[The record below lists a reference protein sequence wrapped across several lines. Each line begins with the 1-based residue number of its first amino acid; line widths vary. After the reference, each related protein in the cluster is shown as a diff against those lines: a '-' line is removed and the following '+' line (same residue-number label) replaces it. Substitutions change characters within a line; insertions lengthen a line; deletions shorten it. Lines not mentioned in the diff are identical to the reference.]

1 MDIRNNYIN
10 KYDLQKTL
18 RFSLI
23 PQGKTLEN
31 IEKFGV
37 LNVDEKR
44 AEKYKVV
51 KKLIDSKHKAFIE
64 KCLHHLSLGDELL
77 IYYNLYRNKSKSD
90 DEANEMKR
98 YEEILRKKIA
108 KAFTSDSDYKSL
120 FGKDLF
126 DEALYNLAETDE
138 EKEAFELFCNG
149 FTTYFSNF
157 NTNRENMYS
166 SEEKSTSIS
175 FRLINQN
182 LPKFIDNIIAFEE
195 IANSS
200 LTGKFEAL
208 KAEFSG
214 LGVFEVEDLFSID
227 YFNFVLSQ
235 SGITL
240 YNNFIGGY
248 TTSDGVK
255 IQGLNEYINL
265 YNQEHKDKQKLPLM
279 KPLFKQILSDRE
291 HISFV
296 ADKFESDNELLKA
309 IDFCYGEEMFLTINE
324 IYDIFTDLKHF
335 DLSKVYIKNG
345 PAVTELSNGVFESWS
360 AISDKL
366 NEVFD
371 NEYNGKAKKDSE
383 KYNDIRKKHF
393 KNIPSYSLAY
403 LSEIMSDDNKIS
415 EYYSDEINIRIKVL
429 NENYES
435 AKALIKSEY
444 QNDQHIASDEEAC
457 KIIKR
462 LLDSTIEL
470 KNFIKPLLGSQK
482 EAEKDNIFYGR
493 FEPAYEMLD
502 NITLLYNK
510 VRNYLTQKPYSIEKI
525 KLNFENSVFLGG
537 WAVNNE
543 TNYSSI
549 LLMKDKKYYLGIME
563 QKSKSSFRNYPQPT
577 NNENCFKK
585 MIYLQAADPQK
596 DVQNLM
602 VIDGKTVKKNGR
614 KDKET
619 GENLILENLKNTYL
633 PKDINEIRKN
643 KSYSKTSEN
652 FSKESLI
659 KFIDF
664 YKQRVIEY
672 FSDYDFV
679 FKSSEEYSDFGQF
692 TNDINQQAYQIHFK
706 DIPESYVYSLV
717 NEGKLYLFQIYNK
730 DFSEHSKGTE
740 NLHTM
745 YFKMLFDEKNLMNV
759 VYKLNGGAEMFYRKA
774 SIKEKDI
781 VVHHKNEPIDN
792 KNTQNEKKQSEFS
805 YDIIKD
811 RRFTVDKFQLHIPIT
826 LNFKSQGQNFINDDV
841 RRDIKSSDDV
851 CVIGIDRGERN
862 LIYISVVS
870 PDGKIIEQHSLNEI
884 INTHNNNVYKID
896 YHKLLDDKEVD
907 RLEARKEWK
916 TIENIKELKEG
927 YLSQVVHK
935 IVQLMIKYN
944 AIVVMEDLNNG
955 MKNSRIKVEKQ
966 VYQKFENMLTEKL
979 KYCVDKQKAN
989 EDIEGGLLKA
999 YQLVN
1004 KDFGGKQNGFIFYIP
1019 AWNTSKI
1026 DPVTGFAC
1034 LFNLK
1039 RKSID
1044 ESKAFINT
1052 FDSITYNSEKDYF
1065 EFKFDYHNFGGR
1077 AMSDYRRNW
1086 TVCTYGD
1093 RIENFRNADNNSM
1106 WDSRLVNVTEEFK
1119 NLYNQYGIDYKNGDF
1134 KETMVMQ
1141 KEKSFFTEFLRLFK
1155 LTVQMRNSVLK
1166 STKPEDDYMISPV
1179 CDEKGNFYDSRNFI
1193 GVKNAELPVDADAN
1207 GAYNIARKGLWAIS
1221 QIKKAETEQELKKA
1235 RISITNKE
1243 WLEFAQK

>member
-64 KCLHHLSLGDELL
+64 KCLHNLSLGDELL
-77 IYYNLYRNKSKSD
+77 IYYDLYRNKNKSD
-90 DEANEMKR
+90 NEVDEMKR

-108 KAFTSDSDYKSL
+108 KAFTSDSDYKRL

-126 DEALYNLAETDE
+126 DENLYNLAETDE
-138 EKEAFELFCNG
+138 EKEAIELFCNG

-166 SEEKSTSIS
+166 SEEKSTAIS
-175 FRLINQN
+175 FRLVNQN

-195 IANSS
+195 IAKSS
-200 LTGKFEAL
+200 LTDRFEEL

-214 LGVFEVEDLFSID
+214 LGVFEVKDLFSID

-265 YNQEHKDKQKLPLM
+265 YNQEHKDKQNLPLM

-291 HISFV
+291 HVSFV

-309 IDFCYGEEMFLTINE
+309 IDFCYDEEMFLTINE
-324 IYDIFTDLKHF
+324 IYDIFTNLKYF

-345 PAVTELSNGVFESWS
+345 PAVTDLSNGVFESWS

-403 LSEIMSDDNKIS
+403 LSEIMSDNNKIS
-415 EYYSDEINIRIKVL
+415 EYYSDEISNRIKVL

-435 AKALIKSEY
+435 AKTLIKSEY
-444 QNDQHIASDEEAC
+444 PNDQHIANDEEAC
-457 KIIKR
+457 RIIKR

-525 KLNFENSVFLGG
+525 KLSFNNSVFLNG
-537 WAVNNE
+537 WDPEMNTKSGQIIQLNG
-543 TNYSSI
+543 
-549 LLMKDKKYYLGIME
+549 KYYLAIVDKKFSKE
-563 QKSKSSFRNYPQPT
+563 QLEF
-577 NNENCFKK
+577 
-585 MIYLQAADPQK
+585 LH
-596 DVQNLM
+596 
-602 VIDGKTVKKNGR
+602 
-614 KDKET
+614 T
-619 GENLILENLKNTYL
+619 GECQANRLIIDFQKPDNKNTPRLFIRSKGTNYAPAVNQYNL
-633 PKDINEIRKN
+633 PIENVIEIYDKGKFKTEYRKTNETE
-643 KSYSKTSEN
+643 Y
-652 FSKESLI
+652 KESLI
-659 KFIDF
+659 KMINYFKEGFTKHNSYSHYNFQWKKTEEYDNIADF
-664 YKQRVIEY
+664 YKDTITSCYKVVK
-672 FSDYDFV
+672 D
-679 FKSSEEYSDFGQF
+679 K
-692 TNDINQQAYQIHFK
+692 INF
-706 DIPESYVYSLV
+706 DNLMELV
-717 NEGKLYLFQIYNK
+717 NDGKLYLFQIYNK
-730 DFSEHSKGTE
+730 DFSEYSKGTE

-781 VVHHKNEPIDN
+781 VVHHKNEPINN

-841 RRDIKSSDDV
+841 RRDIKLSDDV

-884 INTHNNNVYKID
+884 INTHNNNVYKTD
-896 YHKLLDDKEVD
+896 YHKLLDYKEAD

-916 TIENIKELKEG
+916 TIESIKELKEG

-944 AIVVMEDLNNG
+944 AIVVMEDLNSG

-1019 AWNTSKI
+1019 SWNTSKI
-1026 DPVTGFAC
+1026 DPVTGFTC

-1093 RIENFRNADNNSM
+1093 RIETFRNADNNSM
-1106 WDSRLVNVTEEFK
+1106 WDSRIVNITEEFK
-1119 NLYNQYGIDYKNGDF
+1119 KLYDKYGIDYKNGNLKNDI
-1134 KETMVMQ
+1134 VLQ

-1155 LTVQMRNSVLK
+1155 LTLQMRNSVLK

-1193 GVKNAELPVDADAN
+1193 GVKNADLPVDADAN

-1221 QIKKAETEQELKKA
+1221 QIKNAETDQELKKA

>member
-64 KCLHHLSLGDELL
+64 KCLHNLSLGDELL
-77 IYYNLYRNKSKSD
+77 IYYDLYRNKNKSD
-90 DEANEMKR
+90 NEVDEMKR

-108 KAFTSDSDYKSL
+108 KAFTSDSDYKRL

-126 DEALYNLAETDE
+126 DENLYNLAETDE
-138 EKEAFELFCNG
+138 EKEAIELFCNG

-166 SEEKSTSIS
+166 SEEKSTAIS
-175 FRLINQN
+175 FRLVNQN

-195 IANSS
+195 IAKSS
-200 LTGKFEAL
+200 LTDRFEEL

-214 LGVFEVEDLFSID
+214 LGVFEVKDLFSID

-265 YNQEHKDKQKLPLM
+265 YNQEHKDKQNLPLM

-291 HISFV
+291 HVSFV

-309 IDFCYGEEMFLTINE
+309 IDFCYDEEMFLTINE
-324 IYDIFTDLKHF
+324 IYDIFTNLKYF

-345 PAVTELSNGVFESWS
+345 PAVTDLSNGVFESWS

-403 LSEIMSDDNKIS
+403 LSEIMSDNNKIS
-415 EYYSDEINIRIKVL
+415 EYYSDEISNRIKVL

-435 AKALIKSEY
+435 AKTLIKSEY
-444 QNDQHIASDEEAC
+444 PNDQHIANDEEAC
-457 KIIKR
+457 RIIKR

-525 KLNFENSVFLGG
+525 KLSFNNSVFLNG
-537 WAVNNE
+537 WDPEMNTKSGQIIQLNG
-543 TNYSSI
+543 
-549 LLMKDKKYYLGIME
+549 KYYLAIVDKKFSKE
-563 QKSKSSFRNYPQPT
+563 QLEF
-577 NNENCFKK
+577 
-585 MIYLQAADPQK
+585 LH
-596 DVQNLM
+596 
-602 VIDGKTVKKNGR
+602 
-614 KDKET
+614 T
-619 GENLILENLKNTYL
+619 GECQANRLIIDFQKPDNKNTPRLFIRSKGTNYAPAVNQYNL
-633 PKDINEIRKN
+633 PIENVIEIYDKGKFKTEYRKTNETE
-643 KSYSKTSEN
+643 Y
-652 FSKESLI
+652 KESLI
-659 KFIDF
+659 KMINYFKEGFTKHNSYSHYNFQWKKTEEYDNIADF
-664 YKQRVIEY
+664 YKDTITSCYKVVK
-672 FSDYDFV
+672 D
-679 FKSSEEYSDFGQF
+679 K
-692 TNDINQQAYQIHFK
+692 INF
-706 DIPESYVYSLV
+706 DNLMELV
-717 NEGKLYLFQIYNK
+717 NDGKLYLFQIYNK
-730 DFSEHSKGTE
+730 DFSEYSKGTE

-781 VVHHKNEPIDN
+781 VVHHKNEPINN

-841 RRDIKSSDDV
+841 RRDIKLSDDV

-884 INTHNNNVYKID
+884 INTHNNNVYKTD
-896 YHKLLDDKEVD
+896 YHKLLDYKEAD

-916 TIENIKELKEG
+916 TIESIKELKEG

-944 AIVVMEDLNNG
+944 AIVVMEDLNSG

-1019 AWNTSKI
+1019 SWNTSKI
-1026 DPVTGFAC
+1026 DPVTGFTC

-1044 ESKAFINT
+1044 ESKAFINA

-1093 RIENFRNADNNSM
+1093 RIETFRNADNNSM
-1106 WDSRLVNVTEEFK
+1106 WDSRIVNITEEFK
-1119 NLYNQYGIDYKNGDF
+1119 KLYDKYGIDYKNGNLKNDI
-1134 KETMVMQ
+1134 VLQ

-1155 LTVQMRNSVLK
+1155 LTLQMRNSVLK

-1193 GVKNAELPVDADAN
+1193 GVKNADLPVDADAN

-1221 QIKKAETEQELKKA
+1221 QIKNAETDQELKKA

>member
-64 KCLHHLSLGDELL
+64 KCLHNLSLGDELL
-77 IYYNLYRNKSKSD
+77 IYYDLYRNKNKSD
-90 DEANEMKR
+90 NEVDEMKR

-108 KAFTSDSDYKSL
+108 KAFTSDSDYKRL

-126 DEALYNLAETDE
+126 DENLYNLAETDE
-138 EKEAFELFCNG
+138 EKEAIELFCNG

-166 SEEKSTSIS
+166 SEEKSTAIS
-175 FRLINQN
+175 FRLVNQN

-195 IANSS
+195 IAKSS
-200 LTGKFEAL
+200 LTDRFEEL

-214 LGVFEVEDLFSID
+214 LGVFEVKDLFSID

-265 YNQEHKDKQKLPLM
+265 YNQEHKDKQNLPLM

-291 HISFV
+291 HVSFV

-309 IDFCYGEEMFLTINE
+309 IDFCYDEEMFLTINE
-324 IYDIFTDLKHF
+324 IYDIFTNLKYF

-345 PAVTELSNGVFESWS
+345 PAVTDLSNGVFESWS

-403 LSEIMSDDNKIS
+403 LSEIMSDNNKIS
-415 EYYSDEINIRIKVL
+415 EYYSDEISNRIKVL

-435 AKALIKSEY
+435 AKTLIKSEY
-444 QNDQHIASDEEAC
+444 PNDQHIANDEEAC
-457 KIIKR
+457 RIIKR

-525 KLNFENSVFLGG
+525 KLSFNNSVFLNG
-537 WAVNNE
+537 WDPEMNTKSGQIIQLNG
-543 TNYSSI
+543 
-549 LLMKDKKYYLGIME
+549 KYYLAIVDKKFSKE
-563 QKSKSSFRNYPQPT
+563 QLEF
-577 NNENCFKK
+577 
-585 MIYLQAADPQK
+585 LH
-596 DVQNLM
+596 
-602 VIDGKTVKKNGR
+602 
-614 KDKET
+614 T
-619 GENLILENLKNTYL
+619 GECQANRLIIDFQKPDNKNTPRLFIRSKGTNYAPAVNQYNL
-633 PKDINEIRKN
+633 PIENVIEIYDKGKFKTEYRKTNETE
-643 KSYSKTSEN
+643 Y
-652 FSKESLI
+652 KESLI
-659 KFIDF
+659 KMINYFKEGFTKHNSYSHYNFQWKKTEEYDNIADF
-664 YKQRVIEY
+664 YKDTITSCYKVVK
-672 FSDYDFV
+672 D
-679 FKSSEEYSDFGQF
+679 K
-692 TNDINQQAYQIHFK
+692 INF
-706 DIPESYVYSLV
+706 DNLMELV
-717 NEGKLYLFQIYNK
+717 NDGKLYLFQIYNK
-730 DFSEHSKGTE
+730 DFSEYSKGTE

-781 VVHHKNEPIDN
+781 VVHHKNEPINN

-884 INTHNNNVYKID
+884 INTHNNNVYKTD
-896 YHKLLDDKEVD
+896 YHKLLDYKEAD

-916 TIENIKELKEG
+916 TIESIKELKEG

-944 AIVVMEDLNNG
+944 AIVVMEDLNSG

-1019 AWNTSKI
+1019 SWNTSKI
-1026 DPVTGFAC
+1026 DPVTGFTC

-1044 ESKAFINT
+1044 ESKAFINA

-1093 RIENFRNADNNSM
+1093 RIETFRNADNNSM
-1106 WDSRLVNVTEEFK
+1106 WDSRIVNITEEFK
-1119 NLYNQYGIDYKNGDF
+1119 KLYDKYGIDYKNGNLKNDI
-1134 KETMVMQ
+1134 VLQ

-1155 LTVQMRNSVLK
+1155 LTLQMRNSVLK

-1221 QIKKAETEQELKKA
+1221 QIKNAETDQELKKA

>member
-64 KCLHHLSLGDELL
+64 KCLHNLSLGDELL
-77 IYYNLYRNKSKSD
+77 IYYDLYRNKNKSD
-90 DEANEMKR
+90 NEVDEMKR

-108 KAFTSDSDYKSL
+108 KAFTSDSDYKRL

-126 DEALYNLAETDE
+126 DENLYNLAETDE
-138 EKEAFELFCNG
+138 EKEAIELFCNG

-166 SEEKSTSIS
+166 SEEKSTAIS
-175 FRLINQN
+175 FRLVNQN

-195 IANSS
+195 IAKSS
-200 LTGKFEAL
+200 LTDRFEEL

-214 LGVFEVEDLFSID
+214 LGVFEVKDLFSID

-265 YNQEHKDKQKLPLM
+265 YNQEHKDKQNLPLM

-291 HISFV
+291 HVSFV

-309 IDFCYGEEMFLTINE
+309 IDFCYDEEMFLTINE
-324 IYDIFTDLKHF
+324 IYDIFTNLKYF

-345 PAVTELSNGVFESWS
+345 PAVTDLSNGVFESWS

-403 LSEIMSDDNKIS
+403 LSEIMSDNNKIS
-415 EYYSDEINIRIKVL
+415 EYYSDEISNRIKVL

-435 AKALIKSEY
+435 AKTLIKSEY
-444 QNDQHIASDEEAC
+444 PNDQHIANDEEAC
-457 KIIKR
+457 RIIKR

-525 KLNFENSVFLGG
+525 KLSFNNSVFLNG
-537 WAVNNE
+537 WDPEMNTKSGQIIQLNG
-543 TNYSSI
+543 
-549 LLMKDKKYYLGIME
+549 KYYLAIVDKKFSKE
-563 QKSKSSFRNYPQPT
+563 QLEF
-577 NNENCFKK
+577 
-585 MIYLQAADPQK
+585 LH
-596 DVQNLM
+596 
-602 VIDGKTVKKNGR
+602 
-614 KDKET
+614 T
-619 GENLILENLKNTYL
+619 GECQANRLIIDFQKPDNKNTPRLFIRSKGTNYAPAVNQYNL
-633 PKDINEIRKN
+633 PIENVIEIYDKGKFKTEYRKTNETE
-643 KSYSKTSEN
+643 Y
-652 FSKESLI
+652 KESLI
-659 KFIDF
+659 KMINYFKEGFTKHNSYSHYNFQWKKTEEYDNIADF
-664 YKQRVIEY
+664 YKDTITSCYKVVK
-672 FSDYDFV
+672 D
-679 FKSSEEYSDFGQF
+679 K
-692 TNDINQQAYQIHFK
+692 INF
-706 DIPESYVYSLV
+706 DNLMELV
-717 NEGKLYLFQIYNK
+717 NDGKLYLFQIYNK
-730 DFSEHSKGTE
+730 DFSEYSKGTE

-781 VVHHKNEPIDN
+781 VVHHKNEPINN

-884 INTHNNNVYKID
+884 INTHNNNVYKTD
-896 YHKLLDDKEVD
+896 YHKLLDYKEAD

-916 TIENIKELKEG
+916 TIESIKELKEG

-944 AIVVMEDLNNG
+944 AIVVMEDLNSG

-1019 AWNTSKI
+1019 SWNTSKI
-1026 DPVTGFAC
+1026 DPVTGFTC

-1044 ESKAFINT
+1044 ESKAFINA

-1093 RIENFRNADNNSM
+1093 RIETFRNADNNSM
-1106 WDSRLVNVTEEFK
+1106 WDSRIVNITEEFK
-1119 NLYNQYGIDYKNGDF
+1119 KLYDKYGIDYKNGNLKNDI
-1134 KETMVMQ
+1134 VLQ

-1155 LTVQMRNSVLK
+1155 LTLQMRNSVLK

-1193 GVKNAELPVDADAN
+1193 GVKNADLPVDADAN

-1221 QIKKAETEQELKKA
+1221 QIKNAETDQELKKA

>member
-64 KCLHHLSLGDELL
+64 KCLHNLSLGDELL
-77 IYYNLYRNKSKSD
+77 IYYDLYRNKNKSD
-90 DEANEMKR
+90 NEVDEMKR

-108 KAFTSDSDYKSL
+108 KAFTSDSDYKRL

-126 DEALYNLAETDE
+126 DENLYNLAETDE
-138 EKEAFELFCNG
+138 EKEAIELFCNG

-166 SEEKSTSIS
+166 SEEKSTAIS
-175 FRLINQN
+175 FRLVNQN

-195 IANSS
+195 IAKSS
-200 LTGKFEAL
+200 LTDRFEEL

-214 LGVFEVEDLFSID
+214 LGVFEVKDLFSID

-265 YNQEHKDKQKLPLM
+265 YNQEHKDKQNLPLM

-291 HISFV
+291 HVSFV

-309 IDFCYGEEMFLTINE
+309 IDFCYDEEMFLTINE
-324 IYDIFTDLKHF
+324 IYDIFTNLKYF

-345 PAVTELSNGVFESWS
+345 PAVTDLSNGVFESWS

-403 LSEIMSDDNKIS
+403 LSEIMSDNNKIS
-415 EYYSDEINIRIKVL
+415 EYYSDEISNRIKVL

-435 AKALIKSEY
+435 AKTLIKSEY
-444 QNDQHIASDEEAC
+444 PNDQHIANDEEAC
-457 KIIKR
+457 RIIKR

-525 KLNFENSVFLGG
+525 KLSFNNSVFLNG
-537 WAVNNE
+537 WDPEMNTKSGQIIQLNG
-543 TNYSSI
+543 
-549 LLMKDKKYYLGIME
+549 KYYLAIVDKKFSKE
-563 QKSKSSFRNYPQPT
+563 QLEF
-577 NNENCFKK
+577 
-585 MIYLQAADPQK
+585 LH
-596 DVQNLM
+596 
-602 VIDGKTVKKNGR
+602 
-614 KDKET
+614 T
-619 GENLILENLKNTYL
+619 GECQANRLIIDFQKPDNKNTPRLFIRSKGTNYAPAVNQYNL
-633 PKDINEIRKN
+633 PIENVIEIYDKGKFKTEYRKTNETE
-643 KSYSKTSEN
+643 Y
-652 FSKESLI
+652 KESLI
-659 KFIDF
+659 KMINYFKEGFTKHNSYSHYNFQWKKTEEYDNIADF
-664 YKQRVIEY
+664 YKDTITSCYKVVK
-672 FSDYDFV
+672 D
-679 FKSSEEYSDFGQF
+679 K
-692 TNDINQQAYQIHFK
+692 INF
-706 DIPESYVYSLV
+706 DNLMELV
-717 NEGKLYLFQIYNK
+717 NDGKLYLFQIYNK
-730 DFSEHSKGTE
+730 DFSEYSKGTE

-781 VVHHKNEPIDN
+781 VVHHKNEPINN

-884 INTHNNNVYKID
+884 INTHNNNVYKTD
-896 YHKLLDDKEVD
+896 YHKLLDYKEAD

-916 TIENIKELKEG
+916 TIESIKELKEG

-944 AIVVMEDLNNG
+944 AIVVMEDLNSG

-1019 AWNTSKI
+1019 SWNTSKI
-1026 DPVTGFAC
+1026 DPVTGFTC

-1044 ESKAFINT
+1044 ESKAFINA

-1093 RIENFRNADNNSM
+1093 RIETFRNADNNSM
-1106 WDSRLVNVTEEFK
+1106 WDSRIVNITEEFK
-1119 NLYNQYGIDYKNGDF
+1119 KLYDKYGIDYKNGNLKNDI
-1134 KETMVMQ
+1134 VLQ

-1155 LTVQMRNSVLK
+1155 LTLQMRNSVLK

-1179 CDEKGNFYDSRNFI
+1179 CAEKGNFYDSRNFI
-1193 GVKNAELPVDADAN
+1193 GVKNADLPVDADAN

-1221 QIKKAETEQELKKA
+1221 QIKNAETDQELKKA